1 MHRVLLLLCHLRR
14 LAQDVPLIVTLEVEH
29 DEGLLVWVEKLL
41 GLRLLVEP
49 AQRWVAVRIQLS

>member
-1 MHRVLLLLCHLRR
+1 MLLLHHLRR
-14 LAQDVPLIVTLEVEH
+14 LTQDVALIVTLEVEH

-49 AQRWVAVRIQLS
+49 ALRWVAVRIQLS

>member
-14 LAQDVPLIVTLEVEH
+14 LTQDVPLIVTLEVEH

-41 GLRLLVEP
+41 GLLVEP
-49 AQRWVAVRIQLS
+49 ALRWVAARIQLS